1 MMGDSELVPVPTP
14 DQPELPTPQ
23 DFGPPENAN
32 AIQFDCWRR
41 QELFIAAY
49 QQHGILALACKET
62 GIPLHT
68 VEHWSTNE
76 TQGFKKRRALA
87 DRSALGVVEAEI
99 HRRGIEGID
108 HPVIHQ
114 GKITDTYKQYSDNL
128 LMFRAKRLDPE
139 YKDNPPP
146 VADDSARQ
154 ALEAMTRAVVQF
166 NADSIQININQGE
179 SGSEE
184 KPDSGLPEALEPGP

>member
-1 MMGDSELVPVPTP
+1 MKLNFTSGLVLLSIFIFATPVAV
-14 DQPELPTPQ
+14 LSYRALNS
-23 DFGPPENAN
+23 PPE
-32 AIQFDCWRR
+32 
-41 QELFIAAY
+41 
-49 QQHGILALACKET
+49 
-62 GIPLHT
+62 P
-68 VEHWSTNE
+68 STAPT
-76 TQGFKKRRALA
+76 TQ
-87 DRSALGVVEAEI
+87 I
-99 HRRGIEGID
+99 
-108 HPVIHQ
+108 
-114 GKITDTYKQYSDNL
+114 YKQYSDNL